1 MTANTS
7 RTAVAV
13 DVNPAVRDV
22 RTGTE
27 AYAREVSRRLP
38 LVAPELQFIFYAS
51 RTADATGLDLTV
63 LPGKRLWSQL
73 RLPVELWNRRP
84 DVFFAPSHV
93 VPFLAP
99 GRTVSV
105 VHDLAFERHPGAY
118 RPRDLAYLRLT
129 SRWAARRCRILITV
143 SWATA
148 LDLVELYGVHPD
160 RLRVVP
166 LGGGEQPEREV
177 DPEQARRRIASLGVD
192 GPYALHVGRIE
203 PRKNQLTALAA
214 VEHLNS
220 LLLVCAGSVV
230 DEGMAARLDGSRRC
244 RLLGRVSDADLEA
257 LYAQAEVV
265 IFPSLYEGFGL
276 PVLEGM
282 RRGVPVVTVAVS
294 SLPEVGGSA
303 ALFVEDPLDAEGL
316 AAALEE
322 AISRRPE
329 LAELGRAEAARFTW
343 RRTAEGV
350 AQAIRE
356 VAG

>member
-1 MTANTS
+1 
-7 RTAVAV
+7 
-13 DVNPAVRDV
+13 
-22 RTGTE
+22 
-27 AYAREVSRRLP
+27 
-38 LVAPELQFIFYAS
+38 
-51 RTADATGLDLTV
+51 
-63 LPGKRLWSQL
+63 
-73 RLPVELWNRRP
+73 
-84 DVFFAPSHV
+84 
-93 VPFLAP
+93 
-99 GRTVSV
+99 
-105 VHDLAFERHPGAY
+105 
-118 RPRDLAYLRLT
+118 
-129 SRWAARRCRILITV
+129 
-143 SWATA
+143 
-148 LDLVELYGVHPD
+148 LVELYGVHPD

>member
-1 MTANTS
+1 MTAKIS

-13 DVNPAVRDV
+13 DVNPAVREV

-27 AYAREVSRRLP
+27 TYAREVSRRLP

-51 RTADATGLDLTV
+51 RAVDATDLDLTV
-63 LPGKRLWSQL
+63 LPGNRLWSQL
-73 RLPVELWNRRP
+73 RLPVELWRRHP

-99 GRTVSV
+99 GRTVTV

-148 LDLVELYGVHPD
+148 LDLVELYGVDPD

-166 LGGGEQPEREV
+166 LGGGERLDSEL
-177 DPEQARRRIASLGVD
+177 DPDQARRRLASLGVD
-192 GPYALHVGRIE
+192 GPFALHVGRVE

-214 VEHLNS
+214 VEHLDS
-220 LLLVCAGSVV
+220 LLLVCAGPVV
-230 DEGMAARLDGSRRC
+230 DRGMAARLNGSRRC

-265 IFPSLYEGFGL
+265 LFPSLYEGFGL

-316 AAALEE
+316 AAAVEE
-322 AISRRPE
+322 AIARRPE
-329 LAELGRAEAARFTW
+329 LAELGRAEASRFTW
-343 RRTAEGV
+343 QRTAEGV
-350 AQAIRE
+350 AQALRE
-356 VAG
+356 AAG